1 MIEALGAGLRGLH
14 TACALLVLGTLLG
27 LRLPRADAHGGHHS
41 GTARWRGKWLRHAL
55 RLALA
60 AFLLGFAVLALQ
72 LISLESEHSWRV
84 LAPRL
89 LVETRFGAVWSM
101 RQGLAA
107 AALLLLV
114 LAVSRP
120 DARSITALALACA
133 ATGLAIA
140 PLAGHSAAAEPAWP
154 ALAAHASHLLAAGAW
169 WGALPALAA
178 FVRMAPAD
186 AAASALA
193 RFSGLALACMIAIA
207 AAGAVLAVVHVGRW
221 PALLGTRYGQLL
233 ALKLLLLAGVLAL
246 AARVRWQLLPGLQ
259 ARAPGGGR
267 RCSTWILA
275 ECGIAALIVLL
286 ATQLARSVPA
296 RHDAITWW
304 LPFRLSIDATW
315 DTPFTPLKVWSAA
328 ALLTIA
334 LGLAGLV
341 VARRIGR
348 GPGLG
353 GAAAL
358 GLGAA
363 ALGAH
368 ALAVEAYPDTYR
380 KPSVPYQ
387 TISVAAG
394 ARLFAAHCVSCH
406 GGSGHGDGMQRRSLA
421 LPPADLTEPHTAL
434 HTAGDIFWWLT
445 HGKPPGVMP
454 GFAATLSEDDRWDL
468 INFVRT
474 LSAGYQARVL
484 DARIAPMRPWLAAV
498 DFAFVDR
505 NGRAGALRDYRG
517 HSAVLLVFFSLPAS
531 AARMA
536 QFAREHAR
544 LTEAGAQVLAVPLTD
559 AADEVPDTPFPVVR
573 DGAAETALTYALL
586 RRTLANP
593 DPRDAT
599 PMPEHMEM
607 LVDRFGYIRARWV
620 MGDGAGWQ
628 HPDPLLAQLAALARE
643 PQVRPPPEEHVH

>member
-1 MIEALGAGLRGLH
+1 MIEALEIALRGLH
-14 TACALLVLGTLLG
+14 AACALLVLGTLLC

-41 GTARWRGKWLRHAL
+41 GTARWRAKWLRHAL
-55 RLALA
+55 RLAVA
-60 AFLLGFAVLALQ
+60 VFLLGFAVLALQ
-72 LISLESEHSWRV
+72 LIALESEDSWRV

-89 LVETRFGAVWSM
+89 LAETRFGAVWSV

-107 AALLLLV
+107 ATFLLLV
-114 LAVSRP
+114 LAVSRA
-120 DARSITALALACA
+120 DAKSITALALACA
-133 ATGLAIA
+133 AADLLVA
-140 PLAGHSAAAEPAWP
+140 PLASHSGAAEPAWP
-154 ALAAHASHLLAAGAW
+154 ALAAHTSHLLAAGAW

-178 FVRMAPAD
+178 FIRMAPAD
-186 AAASALA
+186 VAASALA
-193 RFSGLALACMIAIA
+193 CFSRLALACIIVIVT
-207 AAGAVLAVVHVGRW
+207 AGAVLAVIHVGRW

-246 AARVRWQLLPGLQ
+246 AARVRWRLLPALQ
-259 ARAPGGGR
+259 ARAPGSGR
-267 RCSTWILA
+267 RCSAWILA
-275 ECGIAALIVLL
+275 ECGIAAFIVLL

-296 RHDAITWW
+296 RHDAIAWW

-334 LGLAGLV
+334 LGLAGLAA
-341 VARRIGR
+341 ARRIGR

-353 GAAAL
+353 GGAAL

-363 ALGAH
+363 TLGAH

-387 TISVAAG
+387 SISVAAG
-394 ARLFAAHCVSCH
+394 ARLFAAHCTSCH
-406 GGSGHGDGMQRRSLA
+406 GGSGHGDGVQGRSLA

-454 GFAATLSEDDRWDL
+454 GFAAALHEDERWDL

-474 LSAGYQARVL
+474 LSAGYQARML
-484 DARIAPMRPWLAAV
+484 DARIAPKRPWLPAV

-505 NGRAGALRDYRG
+505 IGRAGALRDYRG
-517 HSAVLLVFFSLPAS
+517 HSSVLLVFFSLPAS

-536 QFAREHAR
+536 QLAREHAR
-544 LTEAGAQVLAVPLTD
+544 LTEAGAQVLAVPLTG
-559 AADEVPDTPFPVVR
+559 AADEAPDTPFAVVR
-573 DGAAETALTYALL
+573 DGAAETAYTYSLL
-586 RRTLANP
+586 RRTLANL
-593 DPRDAT
+593 DPRDVA
-599 PMPEHMEM
+599 PMPAHMEM

-620 MGDGAGWQ
+620 MGDGAGWG